1 MSEKDNAPVI
11 KQIEAEK
18 TNMYHNFVNRRM
30 MICLISVIV
39 GFIIYASIFVIGY
52 TVREQHWQ
60 ETTFRI
66 VEQFTAPTGVS
77 NGQKTD

>member
-1 MSEKDNAPVI
+1 MNEDNSMI
-11 KQIEAEK
+11 TCKIEAEK
-18 TNMYHNFVNRRM
+18 TNMYQNFCNRRM
-30 MICLISVIV
+30 LITIISVII

-66 VEQFTAPTGVS
+66 VEQFTSATGVS
-77 NGQKTD
+77 DGQKAD

>member
-1 MSEKDNAPVI
+1 MNENETPVI

-30 MICLISVIV
+30 MICLISVII
-39 GFIIYASIFVIGY
+39 GFIIYASIFVVGY

-66 VEQFTAPTGVS
+66 VEQFTVTTGVS
-77 NGQKTD
+77 DGQKTD